1 MPDNH
6 HIESRRVE
14 GRTIIVT
21 GASQGIGRGIA
32 VACAREG
39 ASIILAARTEIKV
52 NAVASE
58 ISAQGG
64 DVLAVPTD
72 VTNEAQVARLIERTL
87 DRYGRI
93 DGLVNSAGVAP
104 LAPIAETSL
113 HMWEQTM
120 AINVTGTFLCCRAV
134 WTPMIERGRGSI
146 LNISSGA
153 GKRAHAEWVAYCASK
168 WAVMGLTES
177 LALEGFPLGIR
188 VNVLCPGPT
197 ATAMRHAAFP
207 DEDTSKLL
215 TPDEVAE
222 AALFFFSDAAQYV
235 RNAALDVR
243 KQPRGWHT

>member
-177 LALEGFPLGIR
+177 LALGGFPLGIR
-188 VNVLCPGPT
+188 VNALCPGPT
-197 ATAMRHAAFP
+197 ATPMRADNFP
-207 DEDTSKLL
+207 GEDQSRLL
-215 TPDEVAE
+215 TADEVAE
-222 AALFFFSDAAQYV
+222 AALTFFTPGSQHV

-243 KQPRGWHT
+243 KQPRGWH